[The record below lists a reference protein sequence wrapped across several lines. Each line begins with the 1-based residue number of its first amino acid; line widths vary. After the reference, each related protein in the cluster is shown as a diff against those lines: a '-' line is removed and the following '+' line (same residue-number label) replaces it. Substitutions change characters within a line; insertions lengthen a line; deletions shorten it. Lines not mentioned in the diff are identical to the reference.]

1 MKLLY
6 YLPAIGNGDLDK
18 KHDILMDNLKYIYSN
33 IGEKFS
39 ISINFYTVS
48 EKIKESVRELDFI
61 ENFYIYEK
69 EGVLT
74 ELFLTSPA
82 NNIIFLYDYVL
93 FVLDDVKIV
102 NLDIP
107 EMIKIKNEHGI
118 DILSPKITNGTHEF
132 MRSFGD
138 NSLTFNNFMEVYF
151 LLMSPAGF
159 EKFCSTH
166 TIENKWMW
174 GADFLFGYYKITAA
188 VIYKYCANHELPSKS
203 NNWEANR
210 LAVEYLNTKTRFT
223 SFGEIC
229 REYNTIVKVVEL

>member
-1 MKLLY
+1 
-6 YLPAIGNGDLDK
+6 
-18 KHDILMDNLKYIYSN
+18 
-33 IGEKFS
+33 
-39 ISINFYTVS
+39 
-48 EKIKESVRELDFI
+48 
-61 ENFYIYEK
+61 
-69 EGVLT
+69 
-74 ELFLTSPA
+74 
-82 NNIIFLYDYVL
+82 
-93 FVLDDVKIV
+93 VKIV

>member
-6 YLPAIGNGDLDK
+6 YLPAIGNGDLDT

-48 EKIKESVRELDFI
+48 EKIKESVRGLDFI

-82 NNIIFLYDYVL
+82 NNVVSSYDYVL

-107 EMIKIKNEHGI
+107 DMIKIKNEHGI
-118 DILSPKITNGTHEF
+118 DILSPKITNSTHQF
-132 MRSFGD
+132 MWAFSD
-138 NSLTFNNFMEVYF
+138 NSLTFNNFAEVYL
-151 LLMSPAGF
+151 LLMSPADF
-159 EKFCSTH
+159 EKFCSIH

-174 GADFLFGYYKITAA
+174 AADFLFGYFKITAA
-188 VIYKYCANHELPSKS
+188 VIHKYRANHELPSKS
-203 NNWEANR
+203 NNWEASH
-210 LAVEYLNTKTRFT
+210 LAREYLHAKTKFT
-223 SFGEIC
+223 DFGGIC
-229 REYNTIVKVVEL
+229 SEYHAIFKVIDL